1 METPNNN
8 TSSDGRDHQQVPDA
22 PKPPVMIDLNKYR
35 TTSEP

>member
-8 TSSDGRDHQQVPDA
+8 TASEARDNQQVTNA
-22 PKPPVMIDLNKYR
+22 QKPPVMIDLNKYR